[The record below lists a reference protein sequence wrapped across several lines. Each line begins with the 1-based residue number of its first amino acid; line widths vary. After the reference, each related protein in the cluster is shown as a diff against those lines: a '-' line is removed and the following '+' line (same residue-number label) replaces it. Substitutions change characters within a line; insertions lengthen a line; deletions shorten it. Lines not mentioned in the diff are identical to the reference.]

1 MHRHKAPFTLQI
13 SCSICDEVPQSDNAS
28 RRNDSTVNEFL
39 MSCCC
44 AFPRCRSKVSN
55 ALATPGREQ
64 ERFTVTPKGGTDS
77 SKIYRFLSSFI

>member
-1 MHRHKAPFTLQI
+1 MKSLSQTMRLEEMIERWMNF
-13 SCSICDEVPQSDNAS
+13 SCLAIV
-28 RRNDSTVNEFL
+28 R
-39 MSCCC
+39 
-44 AFPRCRSKVSN
+44 FPRCRSKVSN

>member
-1 MHRHKAPFTLQI
+1 MNF
-13 SCSICDEVPQSDNAS
+13 SCLAVV
-28 RRNDSTVNEFL
+28 R
-39 MSCCC
+39 
-44 AFPRCRSKVSN
+44 FPRCRSKVSN